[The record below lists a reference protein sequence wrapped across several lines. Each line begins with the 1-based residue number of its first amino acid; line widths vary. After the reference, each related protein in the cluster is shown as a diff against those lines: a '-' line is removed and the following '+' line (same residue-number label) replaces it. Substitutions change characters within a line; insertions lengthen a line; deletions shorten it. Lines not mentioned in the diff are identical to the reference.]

1 MGIQIRLLRI
11 SSLVKTARVI
21 KQVKANV
28 AVKNETV
35 KYSIN
40 FLDPFDVS
48 WTLYL
53 YAAVQNGLG
62 NTSGYYRV
70 GSGWTNCGVVGLLVY
85 L

>member
-1 MGIQIRLLRI
+1 MIPESYSWSRTPGLKA
-11 SSLVKTARVI
+11 ST
-21 KQVKANV
+21 ANV
-28 AVKNETV
+28 AVNNETV

-53 YAAVQNGLG
+53 YAAVQKRLG

-70 GSGWTNCGVVGLLVY
+70 GSGWTNFGVVGLLVY